1 MFKVRKRIDRILQ
14 IIAGLSSQVLKFMEE
29 TDFNEIAAAGKLGTK
44 ARSKAY
50 KRAAEDAEAA
60 GEEKVMK
67 VGKKPKA
74 AQKDEG
80 KDGKDEDS
88 DEDMS
93 FHPHSFTK
101 DAPGEKAIRAYVK
114 VISISLPFRPLK

>member
-14 IIAGLSSQVLKFMEE
+14 IIAGLSFQVLKFMEE

-60 GEEKVMK
+60 GEEKV
-67 VGKKPKA
+67 GKKPKA

-80 KDGKDEDS
+80 KDDKNKDS

>member
-14 IIAGLSSQVLKFMEE
+14 IIAGLSFQVLKFMEE

-60 GEEKVMK
+60 GEEK